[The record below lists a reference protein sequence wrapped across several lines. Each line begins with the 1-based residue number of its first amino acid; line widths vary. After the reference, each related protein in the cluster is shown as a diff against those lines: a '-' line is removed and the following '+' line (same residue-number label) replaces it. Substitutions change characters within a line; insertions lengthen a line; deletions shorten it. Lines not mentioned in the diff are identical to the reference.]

1 MFEEAGGGPLVR
13 PLRVRV
19 DVAEEV
25 VVEHVREGTVAQVVA
40 QTRDRHIVHVLL
52 SDIERWLLRL
62 QLQHQLLRDVSRA
75 DAVLKAVV
83 HGRREYVIHT
93 PELLQVA

>member
-1 MFEEAGGGPLVR
+1 MR
-13 PLRVRV
+13 PLRVGV

-52 SDIERWLLRL
+52 ADI
-62 QLQHQLLRDVSRA
+62 Q
-75 DAVLKAVV
+75 
-83 HGRREYVIHT
+83 
-93 PELLQVA
+93 

>member
-52 SDIERWLLRL
+52 A
-62 QLQHQLLRDVSRA
+62 DV
-75 DAVLKAVV
+75 
-83 HGRREYVIHT
+83 E
-93 PELLQVA
+93 

>member
-25 VVEHVREGTVAQVVA
+25 VVEHVREGTVAQVMT

-52 SDIERWLLRL
+52 A
-62 QLQHQLLRDVSRA
+62 DV
-75 DAVLKAVV
+75 K
-83 HGRREYVIHT
+83 
-93 PELLQVA
+93 